1 METKTKILTIF
12 IMSLLGL
19 LLHLMTAIFNK
30 FCPSEQKRIYYEI
43 GNQYQIEMNV
53 SAIGLRKIKTGF

>member
-1 METKTKILTIF
+1 
-12 IMSLLGL
+12 MSLLGL
-19 LLHLMTAIFNK
+19 LLHLMTIIFNK

-53 SAIGLRKIKTGF
+53 SAIGLRKIKTDF